1 MSATTLNLSQP
12 DTHEPTSG
20 RSYPLSVSS
29 GSLFCGDCLQEM
41 RRIESGTVD
50 MVCAD
55 LPYGTTACKWDSV
68 IPLDKL
74 WAEYRRVCKPN
85 AAIVLT
91 ATQPFTSAL
100 VMSNPTQFKHEWI
113 WHKSKSGS
121 AFTAKVRPMAK
132 HESVLVFGRGRITYN
147 PQMKEGEPYARTRKP
162 PPINNHAL
170 GLGRN
175 GDSTTVNTGT
185 RYPDSVIFFQQKW
198 RRQDQLHPT
207 QKPVAL
213 MEYLVRTYTNEGD
226 LVLDNTMG
234 SGTTGVACANT
245 GRRFIG
251 IEKDADFFRVAAE
264 RISSANGADQPR
276 PANVK
281 SL

>member
-1 MSATTLNLSQP
+1 MDN
-12 DTHEPTSG
+12 
-20 RSYPLSVSS
+20 V
-29 GSLFCGDCLQEM
+29 
-41 RRIESGTVD
+41 
-50 MVCAD
+50 
-55 LPYGTTACKWDSV
+55 TTACRWDSV
-68 IPLDKL
+68 IPFEPL
-74 WAEYRRVCKPN
+74 WAAYRRACKKD

-132 HESVLVFGRGRITYN
+132 HESVLVFGGGKITYN
-147 PQMKEGEPYARTRKP
+147 PQMKVGEPYSRTRKP
-162 PPINNHAL
+162 PPINNHGL

-213 MEYLVRTYTNEGD
+213 MEYLIRTYTNKGET
-226 LVLDNTMG
+226 VLDNTAG
-234 SGTTGVACANT
+234 SFTTGVACLNT
-245 GRRFIG
+245 NRCFIG
-251 IEKDADFFRVAAE
+251 IEKDETYFEVGKK
-264 RISSANGADQPR
+264 RIQEAIKP
-276 PANVK
+276 
-281 SL
+281 